1 MLADSCEPS
10 FIPTSLGTSSS
21 TTKLLRQTHTRS
33 ITSEMRSRTGC
44 LTCRQRK
51 LKCDEKK
58 PVCGQC
64 TKASRECIPSSGIVF
79 RHQHNASMNGEDSG
93 DENSLKGFYAY
104 KNTFEDDT
112 IWMDIPK
119 NVTFINTTNPYLDP
133 GTPDFDAMSTT
144 SMDSPPPFEPRPL
157 ASWRT
162 HSSYHSVTS
171 TPSSMGADLAPT
183 SVPMCYTPELEALP
197 PLMQSPPISAVGTPI
212 SPPAALCN
220 RRIYPI
226 IDYST
231 SSTPPPIDPR
241 LNSPFESSSEYV
253 PRASS
258 ITSSRRSPP
267 RSDGDSLTE
276 QDHEIAYLLRWFS
289 EGPGYWMDLFDLGTY
304 FASYVPVKAR
314 ENPLLKF
321 AAVACAAK
329 ALARVQGR
337 KPVMGVDWK
346 HKAAVFY
353 DTAVSLLLQA
363 LKADAISTPDD
374 SDCELRQL
382 NGDRSYG
389 HDGPSPKRRRTS
401 SNASFVSSTD
411 ELLAASAILCV
422 YEFLD
427 TSVSEWANHLNGA
440 KSLLVLAQDR
450 VMPLQMPTPSSTMSS
465 ASFNFIS
472 KARRATFWNIARQ
485 DMLAAFINKTQTRL
499 DTEDLSL
506 WKEAGLLI
514 DDQGFIVPSNTTES
528 GYPEEGELMMKEDL
542 ICNALVWLMAKLVNF
557 MAAGDVI
564 SDNTGMSWAGVPQR
578 TLLDYWCN
586 LRKQF
591 QVWHDGLPVT
601 FQPSARVN
609 PAHTPGHL
617 QKSDN
622 ESMFTEVWYSI
633 PMCASTMQTYHMSQI
648 LLFMNKP
655 HESTQGRSTVCARL
669 NSYQSVLAACQRH
682 SREIVGISLARSDEA
697 VRIHSVQPLFTA
709 GQCLSDPRER
719 QVVLNL
725 LRDVESDIGWA
736 TDYRVRQ
743 LAEQWQWEDQEALVP

>member
-1 MLADSCEPS
+1 
-10 FIPTSLGTSSS
+10 
-21 TTKLLRQTHTRS
+21 
-33 ITSEMRSRTGC
+33 MRSRTGC

-64 TKASRECIPSSGIVF
+64 TKASRECVLSSGIVF
-79 RHQHNASMNGEDSG
+79 RHQHNASMNGDDSG

-104 KNTFEDDT
+104 KNTFEDNT

-133 GTPDFDAMSTT
+133 GTPDFDTISAA
-144 SMDSPPPFEPRPL
+144 SMESPPPFERRSF
-157 ASWRT
+157 ASSRT
-162 HSSYHSVTS
+162 HNNFHLVTS
-171 TPSSMGADLAPT
+171 TPSSIGSELGSASVAMGY
-183 SVPMCYTPELEALP
+183 SPELEYLR
-197 PLMQSPPISAVGTPI
+197 PLMHSPPGSAVGTPV
-212 SPPAALCN
+212 SPPASLCN
-220 RRIYPI
+220 LRINPLM
-226 IDYST
+226 DYSS
-231 SSTPPPIDPR
+231 SSTPTPIDPR
-241 LNSPFESSSEYV
+241 LTSPFESSTDYT
-253 PRASS
+253 P
-258 ITSSRRSPP
+258 RRSTP
-267 RSDGDSLTE
+267 RSDTE
-276 QDHEIAYLLRWFS
+276 SMTKQDHEIAFLLRWFS

-314 ENPLLKF
+314 ENPLLKY

-337 KPVMGVDWK
+337 KPVMGGSATRQARMEQYPNAPLVDWK
-346 HKAAVFY
+346 HKAAVYY
-353 DTAVSLLLQA
+353 DNAVSLLLKA
-363 LKADAISTPDD
+363 LKTDTTITPDD
-374 SDCELRQL
+374 SDCEVRLR
-382 NGDRSYG
+382 NGSLPYG
-389 HDGPSPKRRRTS
+389 SNVPAPKKRKVSDS
-401 SNASFVSSTD
+401 SSFVSSAD

-427 TSVSEWANHLNGA
+427 TSVSEWAKHLNGA

-450 VMPLQMPTPSSTMSS
+450 VMPLQMPTPGSTMSS
-465 ASFNFIS
+465 SFNFIS

-485 DMLAAFINKTQTRL
+485 DMLAAFINKTPTRL

-514 DDQGFIVPSNTTES
+514 DDQGFIVPSNTSQS
-528 GYPEEGELMMKEDL
+528 GYPEEGENMMREDL

-557 MAAGDVI
+557 MAAGDENSSSI
-564 SDNTGMSWAGVPQR
+564 GMSWAGVPQR
-578 TLLDYWCN
+578 TILDYWCN

-591 QVWHDGLPVT
+591 QVWHDGLPIT
-601 FQPSARVN
+601 FQPSARVD
-609 PAHTPGHL
+609 ASHSPGHL
-617 QKSDN
+617 SKNGSG
-622 ESMFTEVWYSI
+622 SMFTEVWYSI
-633 PMCASTMQTYHMSQI
+633 PMCASTLQTYHMSQI

-669 NSYQSVLAACQRH
+669 SSYESVLATCQKH

-709 GQCLSDPRER
+709 GQCLRDPRER
-719 QVVLNL
+719 QQVLHL
-725 LRDVESDIGWA
+725 LRDIEFDIGWA

-743 LAEQWQWEDQEALVP
+743 LIEQWQWEEQETLVP